1 MKDKK
6 DERQDEARQFDEAE
20 GETVKSGE
28 MTKEGGGREERERE
42 ESEAEENLD
51 DRGRF
56 ILYVYANCSS
66 LDRTEEEHYIF
77 SVSSP
82 IPLSAYLSG
91 LTNRALYRRDSPIRP
106 I

>member
-28 MTKEGGGREERERE
+28 VTKEEEGKEERGR

-56 ILYVYANCSS
+56 VLYVYANCSS

-77 SVSSP
+77 PVSSP
-82 IPLSAYLSG
+82 PSHLSG
-91 LTNRALYRRDSPIRP
+91 LANRALYRRDSPIRS